1 MCTHMFFSSIEIISS
16 EWLNGFSLPQREYQ
30 APISNDIQFYLCS
43 IIFNFIV
50 TKSCSELIYADT
62 KEFVCNVLS

>member
-30 APISNDIQFYLCS
+30 APISNDIQFYFCS
-43 IIFNFIV
+43 IMFNFIV
-50 TKSCSELIYADT
+50 TKSCSELIYAGT
-62 KEFVCNVLS
+62 MEFVCNVMS